1 MDLEALAEIAKLK
14 HRYTRA
20 LDTKDWAL
28 FRETLLPD
36 ATSTYGEHLRFED
49 RDALCSFM
57 EVTLGP
63 HVVTEHLC
71 GQPEIDVDVDGDTAT
86 GTWVLADTV
95 IIPEDG
101 MLLRGAAFYH
111 DRYARDDDGRWRIAH
126 TGYER
131 TYEMVV
137 SLADVPSLQLTSS
150 RFALSITPELSRE
163 VTAE

>member
-1 MDLEALAEIAKLK
+1 MDLEALAEITRLK
-14 HRYTRA
+14 HRYSRA

-28 FRETLLPD
+28 FRDTLLPD
-36 ATSTYGEHLRFED
+36 ATATYGEHLRFED

-57 EVTLGP
+57 EITLGP
-63 HVVTEHLC
+63 HVLTEHFC
-71 GQPEIDVDVDGDTAT
+71 GQPEIDVDGDVAT

-101 MLLRGAAFYH
+101 MLLRGSAFYH
-111 DRYARDDDGRWRIAH
+111 DRYARNEAGQWRIAH

-137 SLADVPSLQLTSS
+137 ALADLPSLQLTSN
-150 RFALSITPELSRE
+150 RWAMAINPQPVE
-163 VTAE
+163 

>member
-1 MDLEALAEIAKLK
+1 MDLEAVAEITKLK

-20 LDTKDWAL
+20 LDTKDWSL
-28 FRETLLPD
+28 FRTTLLPD
-36 ATSTYGEHLRFED
+36 ATATYGEHLRFED

-71 GQPEIDVDVDGDTAT
+71 GQPEIDVDGDVAT
-86 GTWVLADTV
+86 GMWVLADTV
-95 IIPEDG
+95 IIPEDR

-111 DRYARDDDGRWRIAH
+111 DRYARNDDGEWRIAH

-137 SLADVPSLQLTSS
+137 SLVDVPSLQLTSS
-150 RFALSITPELSRE
+150 RFALSITPELPRE
-163 VTAE
+163 VAAE

>member
-1 MDLEALAEIAKLK
+1 MDLEALAEITKLK

-20 LDTKDWAL
+20 LDTKDWEL

-36 ATSTYGEHLRFED
+36 ATATYGEHLRFED

-57 EVTLGP
+57 EITLGP
-63 HVVTEHLC
+63 HVLTEHLC
-71 GQPEIDVDVDGDTAT
+71 GQPEIDITGDSAA

-111 DRYARDDDGRWRIAH
+111 DRYARDESGEWRIAH

-131 TYEMVV
+131 TYELVI
-137 SLADVPSLQLTSS
+137 SLADMPSLQLTSN
-150 RFALSITPELSRE
+150 RWAMAITPQ
-163 VTAE
+163 AEAESPS